1 MPSLDEL
8 LAYGWIAI
16 LALTTLNIAAWLLWP
31 RRTRPTPVP
40 DDEVHGDVP
49 HVGER

>member
-8 LAYGWIAI
+8 

-40 DDEVHGDVP
+40 ASPVSL
-49 HVGER
+49 